1 MTDYPEQKKLT
12 QQQAIAVERDLAKF
26 ANTMDSLVR
35 IPFTKQGVGA
45 DAALSTIPFAGD
57 IAGFILTLYAFK
69 KAREVGVPQHNLKGV
84 VKLAIMDMLVGFVPI
99 VGTVFDVFIRPSRK
113 TLEIVHEHIRE
124 EYQVRSDIHVVHP
137 FLHESLEQKQKT
149 SAFWRNPVVSWI
161 WLRIPDLLGIA
172 VLMLLVLAVWAGFSY
187 LWQFYQ
193 SFQTR

>member
-1 MTDYPEQKKLT
+1 MTDQTGQKKLSK
-12 QQQAIAVERDLAKF
+12 QQAIAVERDLAKF

-57 IAGFILTLYAFK
+57 VAGFILTLYAFK
-69 KAREVGVPQHNLKGV
+69 KAREVGVPQHKLNGV
-84 VKLAIMDMLVGFVPI
+84 LKLAIMDMLVGFVPI
-99 VGTVFDVFIRPSRK
+99 VGTLFDVFIRPSRR

-124 EYQVRSDIHVVHP
+124 EYQVYSDIHVIHP

-149 SAFWRNPVVSWI
+149 SAFWRNPVVS
-161 WLRIPDLLGIA
+161 LRIPDLLGIVVLILLA
-172 VLMLLVLAVWAGFSY
+172 VLVWAGFGY

-193 SFQTR
+193 SFQTP

>member
-69 KAREVGVPQHNLKGV
+69 KAREVGVPQHKLKGV

-124 EYQVRSDIHVVHP
+124 EYQVYSDIHVVHP

-172 VLMLLVLAVWAGFSY
+172 VVMLLVLAVWAGFSY

-193 SFQTR
+193 SFHTR

>member
-1 MTDYPEQKKLT
+1 MTDQTGQKKLSK
-12 QQQAIAVERDLAKF
+12 QQAIAVERDLAKF

-57 IAGFILTLYAFK
+57 VAGFILTLYAFK
-69 KAREVGVPQHNLKGV
+69 KAREVGVPQHKLNGV
-84 VKLAIMDMLVGFVPI
+84 LKLAIMDMFVGFVPI
-99 VGTVFDVFIRPSRK
+99 VGTLFDVFIRPSRR

-124 EYQVRSDIHVVHP
+124 EYQVYSDIHVIHP

-149 SAFWRNPVVSWI
+149 SAFWRNPVVSWV
-161 WLRIPDLLGIA
+161 WLRIPDLLGIVVLILLA
-172 VLMLLVLAVWAGFSY
+172 VLVWAGFGY

-193 SFQTR
+193 SFQTP

>member
-1 MTDYPEQKKLT
+1 MRDSPEQKKLT

-69 KAREVGVPQHNLKGV
+69 KAREVGVPQYKLKGV

-113 TLEIVHEHIRE
+113 TLEIVHEHIRD
-124 EYQVRSDIHVVHP
+124 EYQVHSDIHVVHP

-149 SAFWRNPVVSWI
+149 SAFWRNPLVSWI

-172 VLMLLVLAVWAGFSY
+172 VVILLLLAVWAGFSY
-187 LWQFYQ
+187 LWQLYQ
-193 SFQTR
+193 SYQAG